1 MSPFLLARPK
11 VTLVFEGGLS
21 TAIGRMTDPA
31 CAVLWRCELQ
41 SLIVRKK
48 LHSGPCFEE
57 ARSKSFSRL
66 LALFFTL

>member
-31 CAVLWRCELQ
+31 CAVLWRCGFQPSVVQE
-41 SLIVRKK
+41 K
-48 LHSGPCFEE
+48 
-57 ARSKSFSRL
+57 
-66 LALFFTL
+66 